1 MNQVMKEKK
10 FKVDGIEYT
19 VKATTEDGLKRAEK
33 AFKKSIKRTK
43 QTPTEGHGI

>member
-1 MNQVMKEKK
+1 MKEKK

-19 VKATTEDGLKRAEK
+19 VKSTTEDGLKKAEK
-33 AFKKSIKRTK
+33 AFKKSIKKTK